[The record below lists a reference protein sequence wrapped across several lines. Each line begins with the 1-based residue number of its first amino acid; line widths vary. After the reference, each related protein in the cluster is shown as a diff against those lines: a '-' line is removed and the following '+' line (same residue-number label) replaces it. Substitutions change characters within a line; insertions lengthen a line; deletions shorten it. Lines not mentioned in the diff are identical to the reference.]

1 MAAPDRTGDVSAAG
15 TCRLSVIIPVLNEA
29 EGIGA
34 FLSSLQYLRDQEAE
48 LIVVDGGSKD
58 GTAALCGELADK
70 VVVAPPG
77 RAAQMN
83 LGARLARGGALCFL
97 HADTRLP
104 AGLSVAEV
112 VDRLESGSG
121 WGFCPVRLS
130 GSAPVFRVIE
140 RFMCW
145 RSRLTGIG
153 TGDQVLWVLRPLFV
167 DVGGFPH
174 QPLMEDVAIC
184 KRLKAIW
191 GRPVNPGFAVTTSSR
206 RWQSRGVLRTVLL
219 MWQLRLL
226 YFIGVEPRR
235 LHRRYYRQ

>member
-1 MAAPDRTGDVSAAG
+1 MTGAYRAGDVSAAG
-15 TCRLSVIIPVLNEA
+15 SCPLSVIVPVLNEA

-34 FLSSLQYLRDQEAE
+34 FLSSLQYLRNQGVE
-48 LIVVDGGSKD
+48 LIVVDGGSED
-58 GTAALCGELADK
+58 GTAALCGEQADK

-104 AGLSVAEV
+104 ANLSVSEL
-112 VDRLESGSG
+112 VDCLDGGSG

-145 RSRLTGIG
+145 RSCLTGIG

-167 DVGGFPH
+167 DAGGFPS

-184 KRLKAIW
+184 KRLKALA

-206 RWQSRGVLRTVLL
+206 RWQGRGVLRTVLL

-226 YFIGVEPRR
+226 YFLGVEPRR